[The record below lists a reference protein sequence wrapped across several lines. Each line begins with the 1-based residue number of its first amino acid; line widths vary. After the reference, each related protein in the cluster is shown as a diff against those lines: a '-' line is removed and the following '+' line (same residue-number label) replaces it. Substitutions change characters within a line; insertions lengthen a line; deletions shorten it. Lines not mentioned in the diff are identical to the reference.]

1 MRTAIVAIGG
11 GEIRT
16 RGTVVIDREI
26 LRLSKKRHPRVLFI
40 PTASSDSQRYW
51 KRFQEYFGIF
61 LRCKTDVL
69 FLSREASKERVREKI
84 FSTDVIYVGGGNTL
98 HMMRIWRRR
107 GVDRLLLS
115 AYKRGTVLSGI
126 SAGAICWFESGH
138 SDSMSFYNPRK
149 WEYINVKGLGLIK
162 GIHCPHYNGRTRGV
176 ARRRD
181 FRTLIERT
189 AGFGIAI
196 ENNCAIAFINSRFY
210 QVIRSKTNAKA
221 YRVYKKGDQVI
232 AQQIKPAEKPRPLK
246 DLYNRSRFASARRE
260 R

>member
-1 MRTAIVAIGG
+1 
-11 GEIRT
+11 
-16 RGTVVIDREI
+16 
-26 LRLSKKRHPRVLFI
+26 LSKKRHPRVLFI
-40 PTASSDSQRYW
+40 PTASSDSQTYW
-51 KRFQEYFGIF
+51 KRFQEYFGTF

-149 WEYINVKGLGLIK
+149 WEYSNVNGLGLIK

-189 AGFGIAI
+189 RASESPLRIIAR
-196 ENNCAIAFINSRFY
+196 SRSSTAVF
-210 QVIRSKTNAKA
+210 IRSYARKRTQRPTACTKKA
-221 YRVYKKGDQVI
+221 
-232 AQQIKPAEKPRPLK
+232 IKSSP
-246 DLYNRSRFASARRE
+246 NR
-260 R
+260 

>member
-1 MRTAIVAIGG
+1 
-11 GEIRT
+11 
-16 RGTVVIDREI
+16 
-26 LRLSKKRHPRVLFI
+26 
-40 PTASSDSQRYW
+40 
-51 KRFQEYFGIF
+51 
-61 LRCKTDVL
+61 L

-84 FSTDVIYVGGGNTL
+84 FSTDVIYVGGGNTP

-162 GIHCPHYNGRTRGV
+162 GIHCPHYNGRIRGV

-181 FRTLIERT
+181 FRTLK
-189 AGFGIAI
+189 
-196 ENNCAIAFINSRFY
+196 
-210 QVIRSKTNAKA
+210 VIRSKTNAKA
-221 YRVYKKGDQVI
+221 CRVYKKWRSSH
-232 AQQIKPAEKPRPLK
+232 RPTDK
-246 DLYNRSRFASARRE
+246 AGGEASAP
-260 R
+260 